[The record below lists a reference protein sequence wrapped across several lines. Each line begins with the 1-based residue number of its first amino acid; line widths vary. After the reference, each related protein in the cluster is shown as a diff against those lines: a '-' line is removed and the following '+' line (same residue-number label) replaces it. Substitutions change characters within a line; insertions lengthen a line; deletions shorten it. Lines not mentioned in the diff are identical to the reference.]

1 MDFWRPNER
10 RIKMSEIIR
19 KYLKD
24 MKTSGPLSRE
34 QIRAEANIGVQL
46 MAYVKVWSEL
56 ANDCRNKTDKNNF
69 AKYVLSEVEE
79 IAKTI
84 REEK

>member
-1 MDFWRPNER
+1 
-10 RIKMSEIIR
+10 MSEIIR

-46 MAYVKVWSEL
+46 MSYVKVWAEL
-56 ANDCRNKTDKNNF
+56 ANDCRNKTK
-69 AKYVLSEVEE
+69 K
-79 IAKTI
+79 K
-84 REEK
+84 

>member
-1 MDFWRPNER
+1 
-10 RIKMSEIIR
+10 MSEIIR

-46 MAYVKVWSEL
+46 LSYVKVWSEL
-56 ANDCRNKTDKNNF
+56 ANDCRSKTDKNHF
-69 AKYVLSEVEE
+69 AKYVLSEIEQMGK
-79 IAKTI
+79 II